1 LVTAIYP
8 GSFDPFTNGHLD
20 VATRSSKI
28 FDKLI
33 IAVYARPVK
42 NLLFDIEERVEL
54 TRKSVTNL
62 ENVEVRSFDCLFV
75 DYARQV
81 GAEVM
86 VRGLRMTA
94 DFEREFE
101 IAMMNRYL
109 DANLEMITMMSK
121 LRYQFLSSS
130 MVKEVAELNGNITDL
145 VPEHVAEA
153 LREKARQR

>member
-20 VATRSSKI
+20 VATRSSMI

-33 IAVYARPVK
+33 IAVYARPLK
-42 NLLFDIEERVEL
+42 NLLFNTEERVEL
-54 TRKSVTNL
+54 TSKAVKHL
-62 ENVEVRSFDCLFV
+62 ENVEVHSFDCLVV

-81 GAEVM
+81 GAGVM

-130 MVKEVAELNGNITDL
+130 MVKEVAELDGSITDL

-153 LREKARQR
+153 LREKARKI

>member
-1 LVTAIYP
+1 MVTAIYP

-20 VATRSSKI
+20 VATRSCKI

-33 IAVYARPVK
+33 IAVYARPLK
-42 NLLFDIEERVEL
+42 NLLFNTEERLEL
-54 TRKSVTNL
+54 TRKSVTHL
-62 ENVEVRSFDCLFV
+62 GNVEVHSFDCLFV

-109 DANLEMITMMSK
+109 DPNLEMITMMSK

-130 MVKEVAELNGNITDL
+130 MVKEVAELDGNITDL
-145 VPEHVAEA
+145 VPEHVADA

>member
-20 VATRSSKI
+20 VATRSCRI

-33 IAVYARPVK
+33 IAVYARPLK
-42 NLLFDIEERVEL
+42 NLLFDTEERVEL
-54 TRKSVTNL
+54 TRKSVTHL
-62 ENVEVRSFDCLFV
+62 ENVEVHAFDCLFV

-109 DANLEMITMMSK
+109 DPNLEMITMMSK

-153 LREKARQR
+153 LREKARQK

>member
-1 LVTAIYP
+1 MVTAIYP

-20 VATRSSKI
+20 VATRSCRI
-28 FDKLI
+28 FDNLI
-33 IAVYARPVK
+33 IAVYAHPLK
-42 NLLFDIEERVEL
+42 NILFDTEERVEL
-54 TRKSVTNL
+54 ARKSVTHL
-62 ENVEVRSFDCLFV
+62 PNVEVRHFDCLLV

-101 IAMMNRYL
+101 VAMMNRYL

-130 MVKEVAELNGNITDL
+130 MVKEVAGLNGNISAL

-153 LREKARQR
+153 LRKKAREG

>member
-1 LVTAIYP
+1 MVTAIYP

-20 VATRSSKI
+20 VATRSCKI

-33 IAVYARPVK
+33 IAVYARPLK
-42 NLLFDIEERVEL
+42 NLLFNTEERVEL
-54 TRKSVTNL
+54 TRKSVTHL
-62 ENVEVRSFDCLFV
+62 ENVEVHTFDCLFV

-81 GAEVM
+81 GAMVM

-109 DANLEMITMMSK
+109 DPNLEMITMMSK

-130 MVKEVAELNGNITDL
+130 MVKEVAELDGNITDL

-153 LREKARQR
+153 LREKARQG